1 MDRNRQSHD
10 EHNGRATNENASKA
24 PERQLNI
31 ALQDIVLQS

>member
-1 MDRNRQSHD
+1 MDRNRQTQG
-10 EHNGRATNENASKA
+10 EPNGRATHENASKA